1 MEPLP
6 PIAIVILAMIL
17 IISFVIKES
26 TKNTKSKTVSDV
38 ILLVYISATF
48 FTASFT
54 MIKNRDNEIKERA
67 QSVFDQN
74 KAEGEVFSD
83 QMKDYIKMLQSELT
97 ALRSFEYK
105 ELKPLK
111 EIEFVE
117 VRDTFYVNGD
127 TVITIKQEI
136 K

>member
-6 PIAIVILAMIL
+6 PIVIVILAMIL

-26 TKNTKSKTVSDV
+26 TENTKAKTVSDV
-38 ILLVYISATF
+38 ILLVYICATF

-54 MIKNRDNEIKERA
+54 AIKNRDNEIKERA

-74 KAEGEVFSD
+74 KTEGEIFSE
-83 QMKDYIKMLQSELT
+83 QMKDYIKRLQNELT

-105 ELKPLK
+105 EIELV
-111 EIEFVE
+111 EI
-117 VRDTFYVNGD
+117 RDTLVHNRD
-127 TVITIKQEI
+127 TIITIKHEI